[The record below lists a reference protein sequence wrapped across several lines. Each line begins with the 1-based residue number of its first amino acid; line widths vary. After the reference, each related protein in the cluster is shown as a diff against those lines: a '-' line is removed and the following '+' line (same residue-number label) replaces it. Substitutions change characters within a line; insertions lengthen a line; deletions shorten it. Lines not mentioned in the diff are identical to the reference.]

1 MSNAQLLTNILIIL
15 DVITSIKINSLR
27 ELSKIT
33 KLLKRST
40 ESMLKSSQEIYKLS
54 NTTLSFKVI
63 MVLRNHLNPQ

>member
-15 DVITSIKINSLR
+15 DVITAIKINSLR